1 MDDRFQFWKN
11 SASWPDDAY
20 GFVFLARALQRIGT
34 ALFNDEWTGAEVVTA
49 APIEAWHD
57 IMLRIPQSRISQ
69 ARQQYHRD
77 LGALIASTDP
87 SKLAWISEKYRVL
100 TPLRTVPS
108 LGRLSF
114 DHLDDGVRTRRV
126 LSEES
131 RIYGESLL
139 AEENQ
144 KRTEAKVRWTRV
156 VGLVK
161 DALRDGKLEYVTL
174 PTHGGAF
181 SAPQPKEWW
190 NVPSIENRLTMCQ
203 MNPTSP
209 YGSGFAGN
217 VYEYIFV
224 READLE
230 KLLPQP
236 PRPTTSDEVKAIED
250 RAASVYDRLQAEN
263 GGRKPGTRAHEK
275 ACKAEGINSTPAR
288 RVWRLKNEGKY
299 GK

>member
-1 MDDRFQFWKN
+1 MDDRFRFWKN
-11 SASWPDDAY
+11 PASWPDDAY

-34 ALFNDEWTGAEVVTA
+34 ALFSDEWTGAEVVTA

-57 IMLRIPQSRISQ
+57 IVLNLPQSRISQ

-87 SKLAWISEKYRVL
+87 SKLAWISEQYRVL

-131 RIYGESLL
+131 RIYGEGLIP
-139 AEENQ
+139 EENR
-144 KRTEAKVRWTRV
+144 KRNEAKERWARV
-156 VGLVK
+156 LCLVK
-161 DALRDGKLEYVTL
+161 DALRDGKLGYVTL

-181 SAPQPKEWW
+181 STQRPKEWW

-203 MNPTSP
+203 MNPAAP
-209 YGSGFAGN
+209 YGFGFGGN
-217 VYEYIFV
+217 GYEYIFV
-224 READLE
+224 IEADFE
-230 KLLPQP
+230 RLLPQP
-236 PRPTTSDEVKAIED
+236 ARPTTSDEVKAIED
-250 RAASVYDRLQAEN
+250 KAACIYDRMQAEN
-263 GGRKPGTRAHEK
+263 GGRKPTTRAHEK
-275 ACKAEGINSTPAR
+275 ACKAEGIKSTPAR
-288 RVWRLKNEGKY
+288 KVWTLKKDGNYKT
-299 GK
+299 